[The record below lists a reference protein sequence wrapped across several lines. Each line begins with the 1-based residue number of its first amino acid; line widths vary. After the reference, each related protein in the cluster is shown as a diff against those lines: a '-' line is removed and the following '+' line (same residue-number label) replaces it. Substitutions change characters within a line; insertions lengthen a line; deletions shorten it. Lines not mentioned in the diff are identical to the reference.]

1 MEKLRFQ
8 VEQPS
13 SCSPV
18 EVALP
23 GPVLD
28 LSSLVLYGAH
38 AVPVRLKIL
47 LDRLYSVLSPDQ
59 VNEQQNGKCK
69 RCLTVN
75 DITCCGLPG
84 GLHSAHSRLV
94 SRGLRPWVH
103 AAGKCSLAYPMN
115 LWQ

>member
-1 MEKLRFQ
+1 MLTSPLLLSSAVEKLRFQ
-8 VEQPS
+8 VQQPS

-59 VNEQQNGKCK
+59 VCQQQ
-69 RCLTVN
+69 
-75 DITCCGLPG
+75 
-84 GLHSAHSRLV
+84 SRKHKDV
-94 SRGLRPWVH
+94 
-103 AAGKCSLAYPMN
+103 
-115 LWQ
+115 